1 MADTHQEASIRIDIR
16 QLQPGLYVSLGGR
29 WLEHD
34 FLFNAFRLATQGQVD
49 RLKASGMTHVDYW
62 PGKSTAQPLPLAD
75 PQAAPAASDHQPR
88 PSSVAELAS
97 TQALPGA
104 SAVPA
109 QREARL
115 ARIRTRRTELA
126 RCERAYRESVAAVK
140 NLMSEIFVSPA
151 QAARSAKAVVGQ
163 TIEEL
168 LSSQHAVVHLM
179 NDALTDPN
187 ARQHAL
193 NVTVLSLM
201 LGREQGLRNDA
212 LSNLGLGALLHD
224 IGKTLVA
231 SQVLLQPAEQRNR
244 HEEAAYRQHVH
255 QGEGLCRQLGLDAP
269 DLLAC
274 VLQHHERMD
283 GRGFPAGLTGDGIA
297 LSARIVAI
305 ANRYDNLCHATD
317 VAHSLTPFE
326 ALAWLYRREASALD
340 AMLLQRFVRCLG
352 VWPPGT
358 IVQLTNGTIGLV
370 TSSGAQDSLR
380 PTLLM
385 ADLQVPRN
393 EALLVDLAEIPE
405 VKIEKALRPRDV
417 PSELL
422 EYLSPRH
429 GAAFFVGRAA

>member
-1 MADTHQEASIRIDIR
+1 M
-16 QLQPGLYVSLGGR
+16 
-29 WLEHD
+29 
-34 FLFNAFRLATQGQVD
+34 
-49 RLKASGMTHVDYW
+49 
-62 PGKSTAQPLPLAD
+62 
-75 PQAAPAASDHQPR
+75 
-88 PSSVAELAS
+88 
-97 TQALPGA
+97 
-104 SAVPA
+104 
-109 QREARL
+109 
-115 ARIRTRRTELA
+115 ARIQARRRELA
-126 RCERAYRESVAAVK
+126 RCERAYRESVSAVK
-140 NLMSEIFVSPA
+140 NLMSEIFTAPA
-151 QAARSAKAVVGQ
+151 QAADSAKAVVGQ

-168 LSSQHAVVHLM
+168 LASQHAVVHLM

-201 LGREQGLRNDA
+201 LGREQGLREEA
-212 LSNLGLGALLHD
+212 LLNLGLGALLHD

-231 SQVLLQPAEQRNR
+231 SQVLLQPPEQRNR
-244 HEEAAYRQHVH
+244 HEEAAYQQHVH
-255 QGEGLCRQLGLDAP
+255 KGEGLCRELGLDAP

-274 VLQHHERMD
+274 VTQHHERID
-283 GRGFPAGLTGDGIA
+283 GRGFPAGLAGERIA
-297 LSARIVAI
+297 LPARIVAI
-305 ANRYDNLCHATD
+305 ANRYDNLCHASD
-317 VAHSLTPFE
+317 VKNALTPFE

-358 IVQLTNGTIGLV
+358 IVQLSNGAVGRV

-393 EALLVDLAEIPE
+393 EALLVDLAETPE
-405 VKIEKALRPRDV
+405 VKIEKALRPRDIA
-417 PSELL
+417 PELL